1 MKNNKKIITEVSRL
15 QELMGVKK
23 ELINEQAKPIVLA
36 VKSLKKLV
44 QQSSKTV
51 SAKTA
56 LLKRINKLTDDLQS
70 PAQKVTAIK
79 YILKNGDEQMV
90 KVINK
95 LIKDQSENTIKLL
108 NKTIDDNRPM
118 IKNWIEDGLTKKQ
131 IIKLIVDDGPII
143 KTGDDAVDLIIK
155 KNMRENIGK
164 AYDEIKGPIASDQGS
179 TVRKKITKSKVDDVA
194 DEVDADIP
202 PNNTK
207 TLDDGSEVSDL
218 FNTNTWKDDII
229 KLTDD
234 EIAALANPKW
244 LDSITDSFTSIF
256 KSTNEQV
263 SRIQKIAQAIEKT
276 TDSKLKTK
284 LTTRL
289 KKEMEN
295 LYKKNTN
302 QFVALRQYFDDIS
315 KIDTD
320 FRKTWYLLKGSNGGW
335 DFYKTFGNLAQHN
348 SRWRALWAG
357 LTNDLKVIFEAEK
370 KFFSKIASK
379 ATKKVSTSKSELIG
393 SIGKNIMT
401 GSRKGLPYMSNKLYK
416 EIIEKYGPK
425 AAKVSYVRDLVLNL
439 LKWNVYIGLFST
451 IRNSIANY
459 AYEDNIQD
467 CINSGDKGSK
477 ECLDLSDDYMSRMM
491 AEWSL
496 QYREDPTKA
505 ANFFAAWANQI
516 NPFSSANLPDLSSD
530 IDYRDYTE
538 IAKLDPGYV
547 GNILNTITKFIS
559 INDDPA
565 IKNSTLEALDL
576 AISEVQVEKDKI
588 EDKIEEEIKNE
599 EITPEVTPEVTP
611 VPNTVSG
618 TIEDAAKQL
627 GVTVEQVTQD
637 GDIFIWSIDGQ
648 EIGRYKM
655 INGKLKI
662 Q

>member
-23 ELINEQAKPIVLA
+23 ELINESPKPIVLA
-36 VKSLKKLV
+36 VKALKTLV
-44 QQSSKTV
+44 QKSAKTV

-108 NKTIDDNRPM
+108 NKTIDNNRPM
-118 IKNWIEDGLTKKQ
+118 IKNWIEDGLTKEQ
-131 IIKLIVDDGPII
+131 IIKLIVDDGGII
-143 KTGDDAVDLIIK
+143 KTGDDVIDLIIK
-155 KNMRENIGK
+155 KEMREKVGK
-164 AYDEIKGPIASDQGS
+164 AYDEIKGPVASDQGS
-179 TVRKKITKSKVDDVA
+179 TVRKKITKSKVDDV
-194 DEVDADIP
+194 DDVVDTDIP
-202 PNNTK
+202 PNNSK
-207 TLDDGSEVSDL
+207 KLDDGSEVSDL

-263 SRIQKIAQAIEKT
+263 SKIQKIAQAIEKT

-320 FRKTWYLLKGSNGGW
+320 FRKTWALLKGSNGGW

-348 SRWRALWAG
+348 SRWSVLWAG
-357 LTNDLKVIFEAEK
+357 LTNDLKIIFEVEK
-370 KFFSKIASK
+370 KFFNKIASK

-393 SIGKNIMT
+393 SVWNDIKS
-401 GSRKGLPYMSNKLYK
+401 GSRKGLPSMSNKLYK
-416 EIIEKYGPK
+416 EVIGKYGPK
-425 AAKVSYVRDLVLNL
+425 AAKVSYVRDLLLNL
-439 LKWNVYIGLFST
+439 LKWNVYVGLFST

-496 QYREDPTKA
+496 EYREDPTKA
-505 ANFFAAWANQI
+505 ANFFEAWANQI
-516 NPFSSANLPDLSSD
+516 NPFSSANLPDFSSD
-530 IDYRDYTE
+530 LAPRDFTE
-538 IAKLDPGYV
+538 IAKLDPGWI
-547 GNILNTITKFIS
+547 GNIANTITKFIS

-576 AISEVQVEKDKI
+576 AISEVKVEKNKI
-588 EDKIEEEIKNE
+588 EDKIEEVIEDEDINS
-599 EITPEVTPEVTP
+599 TPEESPTPNGGAPGSFEHF
-611 VPNTVSG
+611 NKTV
-618 TIEDAAKQL
+618 
-627 GVTVEQVTQD
+627 
-637 GDIFIWSIDGQ
+637 
-648 EIGRYKM
+648 
-655 INGKLKI
+655 NGKGTNNGDGTFTAYGITVKWDGTKYVDI
-662 Q
+662 TN